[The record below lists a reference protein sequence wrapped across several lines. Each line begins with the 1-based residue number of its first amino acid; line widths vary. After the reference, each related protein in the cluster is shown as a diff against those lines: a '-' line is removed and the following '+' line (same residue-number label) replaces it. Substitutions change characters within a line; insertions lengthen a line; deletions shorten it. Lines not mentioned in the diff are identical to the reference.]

1 MTVLS
6 AMACASVAK
15 LVAIENTETAVL
27 ATHTSHHTAM
37 CLRSQVS
44 RSSTPVAY
52 LLALAA
58 VLLVMKVFD
67 GFERQPVEKPSK
79 RWVIVPDDRPAG
91 ENLSDTESQKVP
103 AVESEGQNP
112 AA

>member
-1 MTVLS
+1 VT
-6 AMACASVAK
+6 
-15 LVAIENTETAVL
+15 TT
-27 ATHTSHHTAM
+27 
-37 CLRSQVS
+37 
-44 RSSTPVAY
+44 VAY

-79 RWVIVPDDRPAG
+79 RWVIVPDDRP
-91 ENLSDTESQKVP
+91 STETGNAAEPQNSA